1 MAETENKEQ
10 KERRKPKEINPRWKG
25 YVCILLTSLVAF
37 ASTSNV
43 PSSKISAVGYSI
55 SVGAVT
61 FTISLLVLIL
71 DRFHCADYTKAFN
84 GYFEGCTLMFCV
96 VWWIAGISFMTRAG
110 GLAYRALNI
119 YFFCWLTLAS
129 CAYTLNEWSAD
140 KDILSMQEL
149 TGLSATL
156 KSWYILMG
164 SSFIVM
170 ASAANIHPHLK
181 DSDQRAASLAVALSV
196 VSFLTACSF
205 ILVHYKFF
213 PSVASGGWL
222 ELSTAFVALLFWT
235 IGYVMQWIT
244 NVCCYSDALQKTIF
258 LITYSQLRSSRVAV
272 LTQDSGI
279 AASVNGQCAA
289 LQGTTSIEDA
299 FIPGSNLYFFSW
311 ASLLSSLNIV
321 LRWKAAQALQF
332 AQTKGDRKGEGQ
344 ESDDGEGSEDEDE
357 NDEDAI

>member
-1 MAETENKEQ
+1 MADAENEEQ
-10 KERRKPKEINPRWKG
+10 QERRKPKEINPRWKG

-222 ELSTAFVALLFWT
+222 ELATAFVALLFWT
-235 IGYVMQWIT
+235 IGCVMQWIT
-244 NVCCYSDALQKTIF
+244 NAGLPFFTVLHKKPCISHYVFSTAFSKSGGSNTGQWDCGIRQWSMCG
-258 LITYSQLRSSRVAV
+258 SSRNHQHRR
-272 LTQDSGI
+272 LI
-279 AASVNGQCAA
+279 H
-289 LQGTTSIEDA
+289 
-299 FIPGSNLYFFSW
+299 SW
-311 ASLLSSLNIV
+311 IQSLL
-321 LRWKAAQALQF
+321 F
-332 AQTKGDRKGEGQ
+332 
-344 ESDDGEGSEDEDE
+344 
-357 NDEDAI
+357 